1 MAICYISCYILFY
14 LFIVPPFDVTISQ
27 DYSDP
32 LYTGTNLT
40 ITCNIEL
47 SSLVDIPVS
56 VSNQWTRDGADIM
69 ESTITSDL
77 VEVTALRHTATLE
90 FYPLYHTTDNGLYQ
104 CSVMIS
110 SEEEFVNSSGIS
122 NNASTTLDVLGK

>member
-1 MAICYISCYILFY
+1 MIIILFVVTAE
-14 LFIVPPFDVTISQ
+14 LSFDVTISQ

-47 SSLVDIPVS
+47 SSLVDIS
-56 VSNQWTRDGADIM
+56 VNVNNQWTRDGADIL

-77 VEVTALRHTATLE
+77 FEVTALTHTATLE
-90 FYPLYHTTDNGLYQ
+90 FYPLYHVTDDGVYQ

-110 SEEEFVNSSGIS
+110 NDDEYVNSNVIS
-122 NNASTTLDVLGK
+122 LNSASTTLDVLGK